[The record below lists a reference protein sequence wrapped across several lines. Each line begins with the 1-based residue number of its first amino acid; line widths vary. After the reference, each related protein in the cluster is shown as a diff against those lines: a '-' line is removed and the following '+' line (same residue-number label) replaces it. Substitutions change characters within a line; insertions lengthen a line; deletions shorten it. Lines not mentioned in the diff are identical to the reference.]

1 MQLQRVLSFEFCH
14 NLKSPH
20 GCKETKLQ
28 SCFLHVS
35 SSCSRFGTPSQD
47 VNKVLW
53 SFEGQTLKVLSEST
67 QIRSLQETK
76 NRQSSCLVL
85 PM

>member
-1 MQLQRVLSFEFCH
+1 MAV
-14 NLKSPH
+14 K
-20 GCKETKLQ
+20 KQ
-28 SCFLHVS
+28 SCSPVFCMSAAAAPGLGRRH
-35 SSCSRFGTPSQD
+35 RTLT
-47 VNKVLW
+47 KVLW